1 MSYITFEIHYQQ
13 QKNLFPRTKFHKV
26 QGLEW
31 LVGGHPDVG
40 AGLLVVG
47 GHPDV
52 GAGLLVVG
60 GHPDV
65 GARLLVVRGHPDV
78 GAGLLVDDRLHQAV
92 DVCD

>member
-1 MSYITFEIHYQQ
+1 M
-13 QKNLFPRTKFHKV
+13 
-26 QGLEW
+26 
-31 LVGGHPDVG
+31 
-40 AGLLVVG
+40 
-47 GHPDV
+47 
-52 GAGLLVVG
+52 VG